1 MDDRGC
7 RVVSGRWLEPYSG
20 QIFTNPGDLDID
32 HMVPLAEAHRSGADT
47 WTAEQR
53 EDYANDLFHTDGLIA
68 VSASA
73 NRSKGDRDP
82 ARWLPPNE
90 SYRCEYVRKWV
101 LIKAT
106 WGLDMDADEQE
117 AVREVLGSC
126 P

>member
-1 MDDRGC
+1 M
-7 RVVSGRWLEPYSG
+7 SGKWLDPYTG

-73 NRSKGDRDP
+73 NRSKGSRDP
-82 ARWLPPNE
+82 SQWLWTSPGLVDTAD
-90 SYRCEYVRKWV
+90 R
-101 LIKAT
+101 AT
-106 WGLDMDADEQE
+106 MPDGG
-117 AVREVLGSC
+117 V